1 MALAVRLF
9 FQALNGILAPLECG
23 KSTISGNFYHFDVH
37 DFVICKTFP
46 RDQLPNGAE
55 RLIAGFEPPVGVFHE
70 PVFRMSE
77 R

>member
-1 MALAVRLF
+1 MEFLPHLSVENRRYLA
-9 FQALNGILAPLECG
+9 I
-23 KSTISGNFYHFDVH
+23 STHFDVH